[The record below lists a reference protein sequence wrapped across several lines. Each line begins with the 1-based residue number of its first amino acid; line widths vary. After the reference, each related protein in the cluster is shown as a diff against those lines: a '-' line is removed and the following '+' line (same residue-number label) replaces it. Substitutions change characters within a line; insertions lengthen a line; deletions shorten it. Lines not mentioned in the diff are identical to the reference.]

1 MKKIIVVFIIGFIMI
16 FTIGLKE
23 VKAYQDT
30 YDLELE
36 TVSNKRQEAF
46 DLYLLLPKEYIVFAI
61 QEDNLFISY
70 DGPQTLQENQIP
82 SIPVKSENVK
92 EDIYEENGTE
102 YIQILLEKNS
112 KGIYEFPILANYTEM
127 NMKYRIKNINKDYIM
142 HIDNFKIVN
151 GKCEIKY
158 DYDNNTVKQ
167 PDINV
172 IPFVT
177 KVLII
182 ILIFVVIIGTAT
194 YIKQRRLTIKSQAFF
209 IKKL

>member
-1 MKKIIVVFIIGFIMI
+1 
-16 FTIGLKE
+16 
-23 VKAYQDT
+23 
-30 YDLELE
+30 
-36 TVSNKRQEAF
+36 
-46 DLYLLLPKEYIVFAI
+46 
-61 QEDNLFISY
+61 
-70 DGPQTLQENQIP
+70 
-82 SIPVKSENVK
+82 
-92 EDIYEENGTE
+92 
-102 YIQILLEKNS
+102 
-112 KGIYEFPILANYTEM
+112 M

-151 GKCEIKY
+151 GKCQIEY

-194 YIKQRRLTIKSQAFF
+194 YIKQRR
-209 IKKL
+209 

>member
-36 TVSNKRQEAF
+36 TGSNKRQEAF

-70 DGPQTLQENQIP
+70 DGPQTLKENQIP

-151 GKCEIKY
+151 GKCQIEY

-182 ILIFVVIIGTAT
+182 ILIFVVIVGTAT
-194 YIKQRRLTIKSQAFF
+194 YIKQRR
-209 IKKL
+209 

>member
-70 DGPQTLQENQIP
+70 DGPQTLKENQIP

-112 KGIYEFPILANYTEM
+112 KGIYEFPILANYTEI

-182 ILIFVVIIGTAT
+182 ILIFVVIVGTAT
-194 YIKQRRLTIKSQAFF
+194 YIKQRR
-209 IKKL
+209 

>member
-70 DGPQTLQENQIP
+70 DGPQTLKENQIP

-151 GKCEIKY
+151 GKCQIEY

-194 YIKQRRLTIKSQAFF
+194 YIKQRR
-209 IKKL
+209 

>member
-70 DGPQTLQENQIP
+70 DGPQTLQDMQ
-82 SIPVKSENVK
+82 
-92 EDIYEENGTE
+92 TE
-102 YIQILLEKNS
+102 
-112 KGIYEFPILANYTEM
+112 
-127 NMKYRIKNINKDYIM
+127 
-142 HIDNFKIVN
+142 
-151 GKCEIKY
+151 
-158 DYDNNTVKQ
+158 
-167 PDINV
+167 
-172 IPFVT
+172 
-177 KVLII
+177 
-182 ILIFVVIIGTAT
+182 
-194 YIKQRRLTIKSQAFF
+194 
-209 IKKL
+209 

>member
-70 DGPQTLQENQIP
+70 DGPQTLKENQIP

-194 YIKQRRLTIKSQAFF
+194 YIKQRR
-209 IKKL
+209 